1 MERPVARRIF
11 CENDV
16 KKEEKCWKLVDKN
29 IAIYRPASPPRVS
42 KVVAEV
48 LRTLGKCIATSASGE
63 R

>member
-1 MERPVARRIF
+1 MEKPVARRKI

>member
-1 MERPVARRIF
+1 MLTKGNDGKTSGAQ
-11 CENDV
+11 ENLR
-16 KKEEKCWKLVDKN
+16 KRVDKN

>member
-1 MERPVARRIF
+1 MERPVARRKI

-29 IAIYRPASPPRVS
+29 VAIYRPASPRIS